1 MTDIEASLDDSLDSI
16 QIERSADSD
25 VQAIPMESSL
35 QEVVV
40 GAETVENNR

>member
-1 MTDIEASLDDSLDSI
+1 MTDEASLDGSLESI
-16 QIERSADSD
+16 QIQRSADSD
-25 VQAIPMESSL
+25 VQTNHLNRSM